1 VDSFLE
7 PLRSF
12 IARDYEQ
19 RTGHRLNDPHDN
31 SNNNNSGNNS
41 GSNSGNSTSG
51 SGVGNGEDSS
61 SSNGNN
67 NGGEPSSPASGG
79 GYFMGPPDGVN
90 DLALVRTSDRQRT
103 EKVKE
108 LNKFI
113 YMGVDSHALQLK
125 KIP

>member
-1 VDSFLE
+1 MLVDSFLE

-31 SNNNNSGNNS
+31 SNSGNNS
-41 GSNSGNSTSG
+41 GSNSGSSTSG